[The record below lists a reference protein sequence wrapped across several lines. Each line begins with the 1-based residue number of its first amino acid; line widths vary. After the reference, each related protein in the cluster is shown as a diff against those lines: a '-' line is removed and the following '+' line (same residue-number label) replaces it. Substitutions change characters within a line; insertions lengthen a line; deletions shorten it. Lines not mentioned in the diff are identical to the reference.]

1 MGAITTLEQHRR
13 DMAEFDRKYGR
24 EDYYD
29 RRLREKR
36 EEEERKREA
45 EKRETRHQ
53 RDEQLQSAQSWR
65 AWAIAIADERIQAAM
80 NLGGTICA
88 PVGEVIGRKASQVRE
103 YAHDEI
109 AALRE
114 ELKATAAK
122 LHERLARLPVVKA
135 WDENEISYC
144 GDVVTH
150 DGNLYQARKDTGRE
164 PPHQDW
170 ILLARAGRDGL
181 HGSTPR
187 FRGVFEAYQRY
198 QHRDI
203 VTCDGSAYIA
213 TRDNPGVPGIDEGWK
228 ILARCGSRGPT
239 GEVGPRGRKG
249 ERGAR
254 GESTPTI
261 VAWTLDPAH
270 YRAVPTMSNGTQGAV
285 LELRDL
291 FQQFL
296 NDGAI
301 DAAVDAAIRG
311 AAKTKLLSPLY

>member
-1 MGAITTLEQHRR
+1 VRRQKELQQQREQ
-13 DMAEFDRKYGR
+13 
-24 EDYYD
+24 
-29 RRLREKR
+29 
-36 EEEERKREA
+36 EERRKARA
-45 EKRETRHQ
+45 PLHQ
-53 RDEQLQSAQSWR
+53 RDQQLQSAESWR
-65 AWAIAIADERIQAAM
+65 AWAISIIDERINAAM
-80 NLGGTICA
+80 SLGGTICA

-150 DGNLYQARKDTGRE
+150 DGNLYQARKDTGKE
-164 PPHQDW
+164 PPHRDW

-181 HGSTPR
+181 HGCTPR
-187 FRGVFEAYQRY
+187 FRDVFNAYERY

-228 ILARCGSRGPT
+228 ILARCGGRGPA
-239 GEVGPRGRKG
+239 GEVGPRGRTGPK
-249 ERGAR
+249 GAR
-254 GESTPTI
+254 GEDAPTI
-261 VAWTLDPAH
+261 IAWTVDPAH
-270 YRAVPTMSNGTQGAV
+270 YRAVPTMSDGRAGAP
-285 LELRDL
+285 LDLRDL

-296 NDGAI
+296 NEGTI
-301 DAAVDAAIRG
+301 DAAVDEAMRDAARRP
-311 AAKTKLLSPLY
+311 KLLAPL